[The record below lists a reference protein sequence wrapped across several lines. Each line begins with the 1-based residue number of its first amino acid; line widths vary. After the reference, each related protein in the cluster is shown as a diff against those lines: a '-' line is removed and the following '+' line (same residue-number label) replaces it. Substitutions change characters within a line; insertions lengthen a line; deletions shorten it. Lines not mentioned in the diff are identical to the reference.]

1 MKCTAC
7 GLPLSPSRNNASCP
21 RCGTPVNVG
30 VSASPQDRQ
39 WGQSAPSPSFQPSMV
54 QTPVSQPGQ
63 MWATGPNGM
72 QRPGPQFPMQQPPRR
87 PFRNTPVGFI
97 IAGICVLTG
106 GILLLVVFFLAMGQ
120 PGNTP
125 TTANNTSTPV
135 STHAASSP
143 AAVTPSPAVSPSPS
157 TTSFP
162 GQQYINNAQMSS
174 VQPSASQPVQ
184 PATTFKV
191 NQTLYVAFNIN
202 SGGQGGEICL
212 NWYLNGKSSF
222 TYKFAV
228 GAHTTSSYA
237 QAIYGTPG
245 SAYVEL
251 YWANDA
257 SCTNEVLAQHVDFTI
272 TA

>member
-21 RCGTPVNVG
+21 RCGTPVNAGVG
-30 VSASPQDRQ
+30 AVLQDRQ
-39 WGQSAPSPSFQPSMV
+39 WGQSSPSPVYQPPMAHV
-54 QTPVSQPGQ
+54 PTPQPGQ
-63 MWATGPNGM
+63 MWAAGPQG
-72 QRPGPQFPMQQPPRR
+72 PGPRFPMQPSPKR

-97 IAGICVLTG
+97 VAGMCVISG
-106 GILLLVVFFLAMGQ
+106 GILLLLVFFLAMGQ

-125 TTANNTSTPV
+125 TTTSTNTPT

-143 AAVTPSPAVSPSPS
+143 AVTPSPVVSPSPS
-157 TTSFP
+157 ATNFP

-174 VQPSASQPVQ
+174 TQPSASQPIQ
-184 PATTFKV
+184 PATSFKV

-212 NWYLNGKSSF
+212 KWYLNGKF
-222 TYKFAV
+222 AFPYKFAV
-228 GAHTTSSYA
+228 GAHTTASYA

-245 SAYVEL
+245 PAYVEL
-251 YWANDA
+251 YWASSAD
-257 SCTNEVLAQHVDFTI
+257 CTNEVLAQHVDFTI